1 MFGHLGS
8 VADLRVV
15 DVHGGADPAGQ
26 RKGRVLL
33 LLLLL
38 VQGRRTSAGEQLPLQ
53 HHRLG
58 VNHLHS
64 SRQGTGV
71 SASAW

>member
-1 MFGHLGS
+1 MGHLGG

-26 RKGRVLL
+26 REGRVLL
-33 LLLLL
+33 LLL
-38 VQGRRTSAGEQLPLQ
+38 VRGRRPSAGEQLPLQ

-64 SRQGTGV
+64 NRQGTGI
-71 SASAW
+71 SAVTWED